1 MRINNQFFK
10 DCFPKQIDI
19 GDYDWNLGK
28 FVSLKPIKK
37 PKEKKSVFLD
47 ADKSIKK
54 DYIHGKSKFKPVYE
68 SATKTVKKKEKKQ
81 YRRERT
87 ANHGSFQG
95 IPGKLAPK
103 GNKKC
108 WRCDKT
114 SFKTQASLQQHMS
127 ARPKRCLAAL
137 EAKRAREEAAKKN
150 PLDMPDFSAPTKT
163 VIPKT

>member
-68 SATKTVKKKEKKQ
+68 SATKAVKKKKEKKHL
-81 YRRERT
+81 RSRDLSRDNWIEE
-87 ANHGSFQG
+87 F
-95 IPGKLAPK
+95 I
-103 GNKKC
+103 
-108 WRCDKT
+108 
-114 SFKTQASLQQHMS
+114 
-127 ARPKRCLAAL
+127 KR
-137 EAKRAREEAAKKN
+137 K
-150 PLDMPDFSAPTKT
+150 
-163 VIPKT
+163 